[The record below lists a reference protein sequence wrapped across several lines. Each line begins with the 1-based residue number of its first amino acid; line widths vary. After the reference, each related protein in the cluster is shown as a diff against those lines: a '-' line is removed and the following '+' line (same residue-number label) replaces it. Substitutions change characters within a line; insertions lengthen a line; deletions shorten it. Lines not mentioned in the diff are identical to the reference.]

1 MRARGVDAG
10 EGAEGGVV
18 AEEGEARGLPRS
30 KPVRCTSTT
39 TTSLHPHHST
49 PLPST
54 PNSSQCLPSPG
65 TSPTPTSPRQAT
77 PTPSPTTQILP
88 SPHILRAVS
97 TSLTARRILLNNH
110 TPDSQ
115 GSATRNKVH
124 LHLPAYLPFWVKGL
138 SIIQRF
144 HRLAIR
150 NRYPVV

>member
-1 MRARGVDAG
+1 MDAG

-30 KPVRCTSTT
+30 NPVRCTSTT
-39 TTSLHPHHST
+39 TTRLHPHHST

-88 SPHILRAVS
+88 SPHIVRAVS
-97 TSLTARRILLNNH
+97 SRLTARRILLNNR
-110 TPDSQ
+110 TPVSQ

-124 LHLPAYLPFWVKGL
+124 LHLPTDLPFWVKGL
-138 SIIQRF
+138 SILQRINS
-144 HRLAIR
+144 LAIR
-150 NRYPVV
+150 NRHPVV